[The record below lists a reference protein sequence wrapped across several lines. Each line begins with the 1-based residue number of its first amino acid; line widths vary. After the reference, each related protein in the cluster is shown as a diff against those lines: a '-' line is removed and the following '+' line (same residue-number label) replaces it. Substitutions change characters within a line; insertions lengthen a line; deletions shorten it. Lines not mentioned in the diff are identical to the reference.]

1 MDEVAGKF
9 SQAKREFAT
18 EIEKSA
24 DKNEES
30 AEEKERAAEFAKRL
44 HGRNSRGNETKK

>member
-18 EIEKSA
+18 EIENCVF
-24 DKNEES
+24 KN
-30 AEEKERAAEFAKRL
+30 AETTEKKERAAELAKRL